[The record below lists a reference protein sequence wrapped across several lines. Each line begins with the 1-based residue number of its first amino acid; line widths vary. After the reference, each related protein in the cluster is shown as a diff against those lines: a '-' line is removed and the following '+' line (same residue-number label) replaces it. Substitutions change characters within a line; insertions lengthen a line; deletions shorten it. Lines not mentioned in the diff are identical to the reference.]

1 MSCQVVSSPPL
12 HVPLLTFIT
21 NEHWFTVVLCICHID
36 RLYQCGWLAS
46 YTLICFLPGKFT
58 NWHFFLTSLQTDWWL
73 NHGYFLLPLL
83 MCRHCCCLQS
93 VIANDAVVDCM
104 RPLGLVRKSFLVSL
118 QKQFSPFVSITLDRF
133 RCGLGWNTTLCLIS
147 EPACSKV
154 WHNSSM
160 FSSIVNER

>member
-58 NWHFFLTSLQTDWWL
+58 NWHFFLTSSQTDWWL
-73 NHGYFLLPLL
+73 NHRYFLLLL
-83 MCRHCCCLQS
+83 LICRRCCLQS
-93 VIANDAVVDCM
+93 VIADDAVVDCM
-104 RPLGLVRKSFLVSL
+104 WPLGLVLKSFLVSL
-118 QKQFSPFVSITLDRF
+118 QIFLPPFVSITLDRF
-133 RCGLGWNTTLCLIS
+133 QSGLGWNTTLCLIS
-147 EPACSKV
+147 EPVCSKV
-154 WHNSSM
+154 WHNSSTA
-160 FSSIVNER
+160 SSIVNER